1 MINEELKVAKER
13 KFKPSKNQM
22 NKIHVFRAKFSIC
35 LSSLGGG
42 DYHIKKTGIGR
53 LSLHTSHVARH
64 TGAYPGFSN
73 MKRLGVFLPPLPSFP
88 NWVECQSIAG
98 LPPRQ
103 YKFTGTHL
111 YTWAERDNV
120 KVKCL
125 AQQHNIRSQ
134 GSNPDRSPQG
144 RAH

>member
-13 KFKPSKNQM
+13 KFKPSKIQM

-73 MKRLGVFLPPLPSFP
+73 MKRLGVFLPPSPPSP
-88 NWVECQSIAG
+88 
-98 LPPRQ
+98 
-103 YKFTGTHL
+103 TG
-111 YTWAERDNV
+111 WNASP
-120 KVKCL
+120 
-125 AQQHNIRSQ
+125 SQ
-134 GSNPDRSPQG
+134 GYPLASINLPVPIYTPG
-144 RAH
+144 RRETT